1 MLAVILI
8 FFSLADTH
16 GGVAPVSGGNTF
28 ADWHEYEFDWTPDR
42 LHWIVDGQ
50 TVRTL
55 NKADTF
61 NAKTNKFEYPQTPAR
76 LEMSLWPGGGANQAP
91 GTVKWAGGP
100 ISWNSQDMQ
109 QKGYYYA
116 EVGEVSIK
124 CYQPPP
130 GANAQGDVSYI
141 YTNSVGTNSS
151 VEISNK
157 GTVMASLGATGT
169 DMNAGGASP
178 SSSSAPSSSSTS
190 SASSGGSSGNASS
203 GNAPSGNTPSGNVP
217 PGNVPGSNGGS
228 SAGSGSPSSSGSGAP
243 APSGPGSG
251 SGSGTSN
258 FQQGS
263 GSGGSG
269 SGAAPASRVLSG
281 SLFAIMIGAVVLI
294 TL

>member
-1 MLAVILI
+1 M
-8 FFSLADTH
+8 
-16 GGVAPVSGGNTF
+16 
-28 ADWHEYEFDWTPDR
+28 
-42 LHWIVDGQ
+42 
-50 TVRTL
+50 RTL

-61 NAKTNKFEYPQTPAR
+61 NPKTNQFEYPQTPSR
-76 LEMSLWPGGGANQAP
+76 LEMSLWPGGGSNQAP

-116 EVGEVSIK
+116 EISEVSIQ
-124 CYQPPP
+124 CYKPPP
-130 GANAQGDVSYI
+130 GANVQGDASYI

-178 SSSSAPSSSSTS
+178 SSSSAPSSSSSS
-190 SASSGGSSGNASS
+190 SASNGGSS
-203 GNAPSGNTPSGNVP
+203 GNAPSGNVPSGNVP
-217 PGNVPGSNGGS
+217 GSDGGS

-243 APSGPGSG
+243 APSGSGSG
-251 SGSGTSN
+251 SGSTN
-258 FQQGS
+258 FKQGS

-269 SGAAPASRVLSG
+269 TGAAPASRVLSG
-281 SLFAIMIGAVVLI
+281 SLFAIMIGAVVAI